1 MHNSGTIITIIF
13 VQNTFLFLN
22 KFKVIDLTICT
33 HINFQFYYVLTSHQ
47 CYIGPYNYIIIRI
60 VRNIIFIRYMQY
72 DLHTINFI
80 LLLSMKDISYLRWR
94 NRHTFQG
101 TKLISTNLLLNGE
114 SKYQQ
119 DFSYHFLVLKSRNAK
134 AQPLYI

>member
-47 CYIGPYNYIIIRI
+47 CYIGSYNYIIHI
-60 VRNIIFIRYMQY
+60 VRNIIFVRYMQY
-72 DLHTINFI
+72 DLDTINFI

-101 TKLISTNLLLNGE
+101 RKLISTNLLLNGE

-119 DFSYHFLVLKSRNAK
+119 DFSYHFLVFKSRNTK